1 MSQRDP
7 NADGEVLSGGTP
19 LDEAVAIAIAIHGRG
34 ATAQSILQ
42 LVAQADRSDG
52 DIAYLAPQA
61 TRATWYPRS
70 FLAPPEHNQ
79 PYLDSALSTVER
91 VMQMALGQVSADRV
105 AIVGFSQGGCL
116 ASEFVARNPR
126 RYGGLFAF
134 SGGLIGDEVDTD
146 RYAGSLD
153 GSPVYLG
160 CSDIDP
166 HIPVERVHETADVF
180 EMLDGE
186 VTTDIF
192 PGMGHTV
199 NADELEQLSKRFEQL
214 TA

>member
-146 RYAGSLD
+146 SYAGSLD

-199 NADELEQLSKRFEQL
+199 NDDELEQLSRRFEQL